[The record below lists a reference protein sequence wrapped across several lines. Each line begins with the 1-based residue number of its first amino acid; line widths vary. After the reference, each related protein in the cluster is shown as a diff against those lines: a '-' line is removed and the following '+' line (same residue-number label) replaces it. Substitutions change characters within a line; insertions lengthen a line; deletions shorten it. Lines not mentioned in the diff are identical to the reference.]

1 MKSFSLCAFA
11 DEAGPS
17 VSEQIDALKFHN
29 ISKIELRGVDSKN
42 VTELT
47 LTEMRE
53 LKMRFD
59 AEGIS
64 VWSIGSP
71 IGKVDINSPFEKHL
85 ELFRH
90 TLELAEIAD
99 ARNMRIFSFYMNPDD
114 AFSNEGEVIDRL
126 GKMAELARDF
136 GVTLCHENEKGIFG
150 DITERCV
157 KIHKAL
163 PAIRS
168 VFDPANFAQ
177 CGCDTLD
184 AWDALGEFV
193 HYMHI
198 KDLAKSGEVV
208 PAGHGIGHL
217 PELLEKYQGSVL
229 TLEPHLAEFVGL
241 AGLENGEAT
250 SHIGARYSST
260 RDAFDHGVYALKEIL
275 K

>member
-17 VSEQIDALKFHN
+17 VFEQIDALNFHN
-29 ISKIELRGVDSKN
+29 ISKIELRGIDSKN

-53 LKMRFD
+53 LKKRFD

-71 IGKVDINSPFEKHL
+71 IGKVDIISPFEKHL

-184 AWDALGEFV
+184 AWAKLSDYV

-198 KDLAKSGEVV
+198 KDLAESGEVV

-217 PELLEKYQGSVL
+217 PELLEKYQGEVL

-241 AGLENGEAT
+241 AGLENGEAL
-250 SHIGARYSST
+250 SHIGTRYSST